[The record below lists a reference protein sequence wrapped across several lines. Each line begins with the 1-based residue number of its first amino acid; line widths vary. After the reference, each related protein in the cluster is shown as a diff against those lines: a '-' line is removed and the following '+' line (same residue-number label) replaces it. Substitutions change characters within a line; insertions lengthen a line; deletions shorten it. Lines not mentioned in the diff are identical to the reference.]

1 MHLLYLDDS
10 GSVPDASQSHFV
22 LGGVSVFERQS
33 YWISQ
38 ELEKIASRFNQAEPA
53 SVELHGS
60 PMLNGSKGW
69 RRFSLPERIAAIKE
83 SLSIFANSHKSNRAF
98 AVAVDKAS
106 TSPKDPIEFCFEQV
120 CSRFDQ
126 YLMRLHRAN
135 DTQRGVIVF
144 DKSSEETSIQKLA
157 TDFRDIG
164 HQWGVV
170 RNLAEVPVFIDSK
183 ASRLVQLADL
193 IAYATFRHYE
203 RGDSQFFD
211 IFKHR
216 FDAEGG
222 VVHGLYYYKRSPVTK
237 VEFEASLSDACM
249 ES

>member
-10 GSVPDASQSHFV
+10 GSVVDGSQAHFV
-22 LGGVSVFERQS
+22 LAGLSVFERQGF
-33 YWISQ
+33 WMAQ
-38 ELEKIASRFNQAEPA
+38 KLDQIAARFNPADAA

-60 PMLNGSKGW
+60 PMVNGNKLW
-69 RRFSLPERIAAIKE
+69 RRFPVQERIGAIRE
-83 SLSIFANSHKSNRAF
+83 ALQVFAVSHASNRAF
-98 AVAVDKAS
+98 GVAVDK
-106 TSPKDPIEFCFEQV
+106 TSVSPRDPVEFCFEQV

-126 YLMRLHRAN
+126 YLMRLHRAR
-135 DTQRGVIVF
+135 DTQRGMIVF
-144 DKSSEETSIQKLA
+144 DKSTAETSIQKLA
-157 TDFRDIG
+157 RDFSTFG

-170 RNLAEVPVFIDSK
+170 RNLAEVPVFIDSR

-193 IAYATFRHYE
+193 IAYGMFRHYE

-222 VVHGLYYYKRSPVTK
+222 IVHGLYYYKR
-237 VEFEASLSDACM
+237 
-249 ES
+249 